1 MQSKTKQTNKKIK
14 GINGSFDSYNTTT
27 LRDKHPIITLNVIMA
42 LSYWNMRES
51 IVLGSLQPKNKAF
64 TTEVQNKRKQ
74 KH

>member
-1 MQSKTKQTNKKIK
+1 MQSKTKQKIIK
-14 GINGSFDSYNTTT
+14 GVNGSFYSYNTMT
-27 LRDKHPIITLNVIMA
+27 LRDKHPIITLTISMA

-64 TTEVQNKRKQ
+64 TTEVQKKREQ

>member
-1 MQSKTKQTNKKIK
+1 M
-14 GINGSFDSYNTTT
+14 T
-27 LRDKHPIITLNVIMA
+27 LRDKHPIITLTISMA

-64 TTEVQNKRKQ
+64 TTEVQKKRQQ